1 MRIEL
6 ERILS
11 LLPKKEN
18 GKFVRGA
25 KKAFAES
32 LGYESGDIV
41 SMWISGDSE
50 SYLKKLHEIS
60 AKYNVSVEWLKG
72 ETDEK
77 KPTTQT
83 DGELSEKD
91 IRLVKWF
98 RSLPEEKQKA
108 ILTAQDGPVD
118 AV

>member
-1 MRIEL
+1 MSVCSRIKELCELNQITINKL
-6 ERILS
+6 ERGAGITRGSIARWGTNLPS
-11 LLPKKEN
+11 IDKIMKVADYFGVSTDFLLYGQKE
-18 GKFVRGA
+18 
-25 KKAFAES
+25 
-32 LGYESGDIV
+32 
-41 SMWISGDSE
+41 
-50 SYLKKLHEIS
+50 
-60 AKYNVSVEWLKG
+60 
-72 ETDEK
+72 

>member
-1 MRIEL
+1 MHNL
-6 ERILS
+6 EVFVLFRYDRLEALIAESGKTKVS
-11 LLPKKEN
+11 LCGKIKKCPTYL
-18 GKFVRGA
+18 RDA
-25 KKAFAES
+25 KKQNTDIKGKTLEILAFE
-32 LGYESGDIV
+32 LNTTPE
-41 SMWISGDSE
+41 
-50 SYLKKLHEIS
+50 YLS
-60 AKYNVSVEWLKG
+60 G

-91 IRLVKWF
+91 MRILKWF